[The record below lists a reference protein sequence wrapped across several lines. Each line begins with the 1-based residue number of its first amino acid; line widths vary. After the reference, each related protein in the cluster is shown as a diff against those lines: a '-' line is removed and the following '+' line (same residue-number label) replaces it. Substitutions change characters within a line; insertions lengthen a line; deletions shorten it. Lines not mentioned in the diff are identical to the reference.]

1 MTTNEGKYIIFNGWN
16 AAKIRHA
23 LDEGLEKLSD
33 LEPYQDIDP
42 MLTLFEEECNITKF
56 LDTPE
61 EYHQV
66 LGFLP
71 VLHSDDA
78 VDNIFEN
85 DTYLNEYW
93 IKKDKTGFKFLYR
106 FHDFPEISKMF
117 ETHALEN
124 FTFQH

>member
-1 MTTNEGKYIIFNGWN
+1 MKLQLATLNSLHAQCLTELYNHMTINEGKDIVLNGW
-16 AAKIRHA
+16 AAAGIREV
-23 LDEGLEKLSD
+23 LNEGLEKLSD

-85 DTYLNEYW
+85 DTYLNEY
-93 IKKDKTGFKFLYR
+93 
-106 FHDFPEISKMF
+106 
-117 ETHALEN
+117 
-124 FTFQH
+124 